1 MPTENE
7 RKYVLNLDCE
17 PQIKELSVNKSEI
30 IQGYLV
36 VSKGMSVRIR
46 QAIIDEI
53 AELDRLRGQARDSRA
68 PVVLDQ
74 QSVGRLSRMDAMQ
87 QQAMHI
93 ANDTRRQHRYA
104 ALSAA
109 LKRMNDGDY
118 GYCHQCDE
126 MIGAGR
132 LAIDPAAMLC
142 VQCA

>member
-1 MPTENE
+1 MHEAIDIGI
-7 RKYVLNLDCE
+7 L
-17 PQIKELSVNKSEI
+17 
-30 IQGYLV
+30 
-36 VSKGMSVRIR
+36 R

-87 QQAMHI
+87 QEVMHI
-93 ANDTRRQHRYA
+93 ASDARRQHRDT

-109 LKRMNDGDY
+109 LKRMDDGDY